1 MVNSLT
7 DLNSINIS
15 IAEQLGFNSLWVADH
30 LSMNNDNGILEGWT
44 TLSWAAG
51 ITKNIMLGNIHFNN
65 ISRKFKEQDFSNEEH
80 EDIL

>member
-7 DLNSINIS
+7 DLNSMNVS

-44 TLSWAAG
+44 TLS
-51 ITKNIMLGNIHFNN
+51 
-65 ISRKFKEQDFSNEEH
+65 
-80 EDIL
+80 